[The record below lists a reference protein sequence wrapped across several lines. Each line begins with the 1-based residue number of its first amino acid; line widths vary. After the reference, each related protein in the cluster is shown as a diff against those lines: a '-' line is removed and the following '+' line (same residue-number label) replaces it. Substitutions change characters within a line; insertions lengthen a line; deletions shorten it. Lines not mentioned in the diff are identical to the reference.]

1 MVEKGRFALGLA
13 IGAFQMRFIGL
24 RHANPVE
31 LLKRSIRAFL
41 KDDMLTYA
49 AALSYSALFALFP
62 FLIFLIA
69 LLGFLHIPD
78 FFDWLLDQART
89 ALPAGSFSMVE
100 DVIRDIEGKSRGGL
114 LSFGIVIAIWSAS
127 SGVRS
132 VMNAMNVAFR
142 VEETRSA
149 PKRYVASV
157 VYTLGLAALLI
168 AAAALMLIG
177 PRAIEW
183 IADRAS
189 LGSQFVTLWTW
200 LRWPVLVL
208 LLIVV
213 TALIYHVAPNI
224 DQPFALISPGAVVAV
239 VIWVIASLG
248 FSLYVSNFSNYSAT
262 YGSLGGIIVL
272 LLYFYISSAV
282 LLLGA
287 EVNAEL
293 RRMETEAP
301 DDP

>member
-1 MVEKGRFALGLA
+1 MRFLGLH
-13 IGAFQMRFIGL
+13 
-24 RHANPVE
+24 HANPVE
-31 LLKRSIRAFL
+31 LLKRSIRAFV

-69 LLGFLHIPD
+69 VLGFLRIPQ
-78 FFDWLLDQART
+78 FFDWLLEQAQS
-89 ALPAGSFSMVE
+89 ALPADSFRLVE
-100 DVIRDIEGKSRGGL
+100 NVIRDIEGKSRGGL

-127 SGVRS
+127 SGIRS
-132 VMNAMNVAFR
+132 VMNAMNVAYR
-142 VEETRSA
+142 VEETRPA
-149 PKRYVASV
+149 PRRYLLSV
-157 VYTLGLAALLI
+157 LYTIGLAALLI

-183 IADRAS
+183 IADRAE

-200 LRWPVLVL
+200 LRWPVLAL
-208 LLIVV
+208 LLMVV
-213 TALIYHVAPNI
+213 AALIYYVAPNV
-224 DQPFALISPGAVVAV
+224 DQPFALLSPGAVVAV
-239 VIWVIASLG
+239 AIWVLASVG
-248 FSLYVSNFSNYSAT
+248 FSLYVANFSNYSAT
-262 YGSLGGIIVL
+262 YGSLGGMVVL

>member
-1 MVEKGRFALGLA
+1 MYSRQTALGARPAGESQL
-13 IGAFQMRFIGL
+13 QRLGL
-24 RHANPVE
+24 HHANPIE
-31 LLKRSIRAFL
+31 LLKRSLRAFL
-41 KDDMLTYA
+41 DDDMPTYS

-78 FFDWLLDQART
+78 FFDWLLDQAQS
-89 ALPAGSFSMVE
+89 ALPADSFSLV
-100 DVIRDIEGKSRGGL
+100 DTVVRDIEGKSRGGL
-114 LSFGIVIAIWSAS
+114 LSLGIVIAIWSAS

-132 VMNAMNVAFR
+132 VMNAMNVAYG
-142 VEETRSA
+142 VEESRPA
-149 PKRYVASV
+149 PRRYLVSV
-157 VYTLGLAALLI
+157 LYTIGLAALLI
-168 AAAALMLIG
+168 AAAALMLLG
-177 PRAIEW
+177 PRAIRW
-183 IADRAS
+183 IADQA
-189 LGSQFVTLWTW
+189 GFGDQFVTLWTW

-208 LLIVV
+208 LLML
-213 TALIYHVAPNI
+213 TAALIYYVAPNV
-224 DQPFALISPGAVVAV
+224 DQPFAFITPGAVVAV
-239 VIWVIASLG
+239 VIWVIASVG
-248 FSLYVSNFSNYSAT
+248 FSYYVSSFSNYSAT

-293 RRMETEAP
+293 RRMEAEAP